1 LANLNFIANAKLP
14 FKVREEE
21 KWDPL
26 WGAEKADKPSFA
38 ILDEQQRL
46 ASLYYAIARAR

>member
-1 LANLNFIANAKLP
+1 LFWQLP